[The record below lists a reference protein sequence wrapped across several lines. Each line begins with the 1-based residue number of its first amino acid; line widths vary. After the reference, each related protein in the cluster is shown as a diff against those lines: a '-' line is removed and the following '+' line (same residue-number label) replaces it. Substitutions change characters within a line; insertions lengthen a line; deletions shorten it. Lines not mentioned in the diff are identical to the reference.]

1 MSHIIYSTEAVVL
14 KAAEQGE
21 SNKLFWL
28 FTKQFGLVVAHAQSV
43 RAGHS
48 KLKHELQL
56 YNFTKVS
63 LVRGRE
69 WWRIVN
75 VATTDHA
82 AAPNPS
88 LNSGRVRFLA
98 EAADF
103 LLRLIHGEGVHADI
117 FQDLISEQ
125 NILRFKVRAL
135 LSLGYLS
142 SAQISE
148 SDWSND
154 AKLIELID
162 VGFAHSQL

>member
-14 KAAEQGE
+14 KTAEQGE

-28 FTKQFGLVVAHAQSV
+28 FTKQFGLVLAHAQSV

-56 YNFTKVS
+56 YNIVKVS

-69 WWRIVN
+69 YWRIVN
-75 VATTDHA
+75 VSRTEILINTEC
-82 AAPNPS
+82 S
-88 LNSGRVRFLA
+88 LKFLA

-117 FQDLISEQ
+117 FQDLIAEQ
-125 NILRFKVRAL
+125 NIFRFKVRAL

-142 SAQISE
+142 PAQISE
-148 SDWSND
+148 SDWDNK
-154 AKLIELID
+154 AKLADLIEI
-162 VGFAHSQL
+162 GFAHSQL

>member
-28 FTKQFGLVVAHAQSV
+28 FTEQFGLVVAHAQSV
-43 RAGHS
+43 RSGHS

-56 YNFTKVS
+56 YNIVKVS

-75 VATTDHA
+75 VAHGNLPA
-82 AAPNPS
+82 KS
-88 LNSGRVRFLA
+88 EKKFLA

-142 SAQISE
+142 LVQISE
-148 SDWSND
+148 GDWNND